1 MYLNLFSPSVTAAA
15 VPPSRLPPRS
25 VLLLCRGVHRT
36 PAPSSEGGKAAIA
49 RNTKKTR
56 FFKQVVSAAKQ
67 TDTFIGAFTV
77 YNLAGVT
84 APCLKILFE
93 VIIPHTAAEVKSY
106 CLYFLPRAAA
116 NKFLKY

>member
-1 MYLNLFSPSVTAAA
+1 MSKAFLSLSLVSLDSSLIRGSLN
-15 VPPSRLPPRS
+15 
-25 VLLLCRGVHRT
+25 
-36 PAPSSEGGKAAIA
+36 
-49 RNTKKTR
+49 RNKKTR

-84 APCLKILFE
+84 APCLKIMFE

>member
-15 VPPSRLPPRS
+15 VPP
-25 VLLLCRGVHRT
+25 
-36 PAPSSEGGKAAIA
+36 PSSEGGKAAIA

-56 FFKQVVSAAKQ
+56 FFKQVVSAAKH
-67 TDTFIGAFTV
+67 TDTLIGFFTV

>member
-1 MYLNLFSPSVTAAA
+1 MSKAFFSLSLVSLDSSLIRGSLN
-15 VPPSRLPPRS
+15 
-25 VLLLCRGVHRT
+25 
-36 PAPSSEGGKAAIA
+36 
-49 RNTKKTR
+49 RNKKTR
-56 FFKQVVSAAKQ
+56 LFKQVVSAAKQ

-106 CLYFLPRAAA
+106 CTYIFYRAPPPI
-116 NKFLKY
+116 NS